1 MPKNFNNFNSGNYS
15 TADAEAENQRLQ
27 EKYQQELERLQQ
39 EREDIRRYNE
49 YQDNVA
55 ESNLN
60 NRGYG
65 KYAKL
70 AEQINKLKAE
80 LSNTKNQDEY
90 NKLVETING
99 RERFLA
105 KAMHSEFSEKGLAK
119 EAFDVMASSTL
130 DTNDHTIYLGWKPNV
145 RGKIIEYDGS
155 SNFIDAFQNEVDNA
169 EIKQESEQAPQ
180 EAEQVKEEAEVTTEP
195 ELEKEVA
202 TEEANGD
209 LLPMVIENQNN
220 LPAKIE
226 TKEVLKQNESLWR
239 KIGKKAGRLWE
250 KHKKTIA
257 KAGMIIGAAAAM
269 VVGTDKMANNH
280 SHAEADG
287 EPRQETVTKAESSH
301 GFTEV
306 EKRIDT
312 KHNGKYDKENDDF
325 YKFDQKESRGSVGT
339 DLTELKGQAYIDR
352 FMAEDNVAGTMQV
365 LEMNPDMAQKVF
377 GMSAEEATDR
387 IEKGDQG
394 LFNKLQD
401 FKKNLWGK
409 AQVSEQKNIDKSF
422 NSIYRVQEEDGSW
435 SFRKSLNLNIGGTYR
450 TINYDMVINGEHL
463 VGNFDMRDQCSQ
475 YMVEDGDMILRVVT
489 PHQYDTY
496 VTPTPPSENPNGK
509 PTPPSENPNGKPT
522 PPSENPNGKPTPPSG
537 NPNGK
542 PTPPPEKPKTEYH
555 KDWTLDKNQYD
566 NIDQMGKGKLTENTT
581 EEEKKNNVDPTI
593 KPGEASSEVKA
604 EGIDKSIDVS
614 DLEKQPQEDAGEV
627 TEAGKAQEAEN
638 QANAETEKKVTAEYE
653 ASSQNQNVNIGGGKS
668 ISIDEI
674 RRAQQEANNQSN
686 STTLSDGTII
696 DFPQSK

>member
-80 LSNTKNQDEY
+80 LPNTKNQDEY

-105 KAMHSEFSEKGLAK
+105 KAMHSEFNEKGIAK

-130 DTNDHTIYLGWKPNV
+130 DTNDHTLQFRIGETTEYKTT
-145 RGKIIEYDGS
+145 EYDGS

-169 EIKQESEQAPQ
+169 KIKQ
-180 EAEQVKEEAEVTTEP
+180 EAEQVKEEVEVTTGPEP
-195 ELEKEVA
+195 EKEVA

-220 LPAKIE
+220 LPVKIE
-226 TKEVLKQNESLWR
+226 AKEVLKQNESFWR
-239 KIGKKAGRLWE
+239 KVGKKAGRLWE

-377 GMSAEEATDR
+377 GMSAEEATDH

-496 VTPTPPSENPNGK
+496 VTPTPPSE
-509 PTPPSENPNGKPT
+509 TPKENPK
-522 PPSENPNGKPTPPSG
+522 ENPKETPKE
-537 NPNGK
+537 NPK
-542 PTPPPEKPKTEYH
+542 ETPKTEYH

-566 NIDQMGKGKLTENTT
+566 NIDQMGKGELTKNTT

-593 KPGEASSEVKA
+593 KSGEASSEVKA
-604 EGIDKSIDVS
+604 EGNDKSIDVS
-614 DLEKQPQEDAGEV
+614 NLEKQPQEDAGEV
-627 TEAGKAQEAEN
+627 TEAGKAQEAKN
-638 QANAETEKKVTAEYE
+638 QANAEAEKKVTAEYE
-653 ASSQNQNVNIGGGKS
+653 ASSQDQNVNIGGGKS

>member
-27 EKYQQELERLQQ
+27 EKYQRELERLQQ

-105 KAMHSEFSEKGLAK
+105 KAMHSEFNEKGLAK

-130 DTNDHTIYLGWKPNV
+130 DTNDHTFHFR
-145 RGKIIEYDGS
+145 RGETTKYDGS
-155 SNFIDAFQNEVDNA
+155 SNFIDAFQSEVDNV

-180 EAEQVKEEAEVTTEP
+180 EAEQIKEEVEVTTEP
-195 ELEKEVA
+195 EPEKEVA
-202 TEEANGD
+202 TEEAKGD

-220 LPAKIE
+220 LPVKIE

-257 KAGMIIGAAAAM
+257 KAGMFIGVAAAM

-280 SHAEADG
+280 NHAEADS
-287 EPRQETVTKAESSH
+287 EPRQETIAKTESNH

-496 VTPTPPSENPNGK
+496 VTPTPPSE
-509 PTPPSENPNGKPT
+509 TPKENPNQT
-522 PPSENPNGKPTPPSG
+522 PKENPKENPKETPKE
-537 NPNGK
+537 NPK
-542 PTPPPEKPKTEYH
+542 ETPKTEYH

-566 NIDQMGKGKLTENTT
+566 NIDQMGKGELTKNTT

-593 KPGEASSEVKA
+593 KSGETSSEVKA
-604 EGIDKSIDVS
+604 EGNDKSIDVS
-614 DLEKQPQEDAGEV
+614 DLEKQQQEDAGEV
-627 TEAGKAQEAEN
+627 TEAGKMQEAKN

-653 ASSQNQNVNIGGGKS
+653 ASSQDQNANIGGGKS
-668 ISIDEI
+668 FSIDEI

>member
-27 EKYQQELERLQQ
+27 EKYQRELERLQQ

-80 LSNTKNQDEY
+80 LPNTKNQDEY

-105 KAMHSEFSEKGLAK
+105 KAMHSEFNEKGLAK

-130 DTNDHTIYLGWKPNV
+130 DTNDHTFHFR
-145 RGKIIEYDGS
+145 RGETTKYDGS
-155 SNFIDAFQNEVDNA
+155 NNFIDAFQNEVDNA

-180 EAEQVKEEAEVTTEP
+180 EAEQVKEEVEATTEP
-195 ELEKEVA
+195 EPEKEVA
-202 TEEANGD
+202 TEETKGD

-226 TKEVLKQNESLWR
+226 TKEVLKQNESFWR
-239 KIGKKAGRLWE
+239 KVGKKAGRLWE

-280 SHAEADG
+280 SHAEADS
-287 EPRQETVTKAESSH
+287 EPRQETITKAESNH

-394 LFNKLQD
+394 LFDKLQD

-496 VTPTPPSENPNGK
+496 VTPTPPSE
-509 PTPPSENPNGKPT
+509 TPKENPNQT
-522 PPSENPNGKPTPPSG
+522 PKENPKENPKETPKE
-537 NPNGK
+537 NPK
-542 PTPPPEKPKTEYH
+542 ETPKTEYH

-566 NIDQMGKGKLTENTT
+566 NIDQMGKGELTKNTT

-593 KPGEASSEVKA
+593 KSGEASSEVKA

-614 DLEKQPQEDAGEV
+614 DLEKQPQEDDGEV
-627 TEAGKAQEAEN
+627 TEAGKTQEAKN
-638 QANAETEKKVTAEYE
+638 QANAETEKKVAAEYE
-653 ASSQNQNVNIGGGKS
+653 ASSQDQNVNIGGGKS

-674 RRAQQEANNQSN
+674 RRAQQEVNNQSN
-686 STTLSDGTII
+686 STTLSDGTIV

>member
-27 EKYQQELERLQQ
+27 EKYQRELERLQQ

-80 LSNTKNQDEY
+80 LPNTKNQDEY

-105 KAMHSEFSEKGLAK
+105 KAMHSEFNEKGIAK

-130 DTNDHTIYLGWKPNV
+130 DTNDHTLQFRIGETTEYKTT
-145 RGKIIEYDGS
+145 EYDSS

-169 EIKQESEQAPQ
+169 KIKQEAEQAPQ
-180 EAEQVKEEAEVTTEP
+180 EAEQVKEEVEVTTEP
-195 ELEKEVA
+195 EPEKEVA

-220 LPAKIE
+220 LPVKVE

-239 KIGKKAGRLWE
+239 KIGKKVGRLWE

-287 EPRQETVTKAESSH
+287 EPRQETTTKTESNH

-496 VTPTPPSENPNGK
+496 VTPTPPSE
-509 PTPPSENPNGKPT
+509 TPKENPNQT
-522 PPSENPNGKPTPPSG
+522 PKENPKE
-537 NPNGK
+537 NPK
-542 PTPPPEKPKTEYH
+542 VEYH

-566 NIDQMGKGKLTENTT
+566 NIDQMGKGELTKNTT

-627 TEAGKAQEAEN
+627 TEAGKTQEAKN
-638 QANAETEKKVTAEYE
+638 QANAETEKKVAAEYE
-653 ASSQNQNVNIGGGKS
+653 ASSQDQNVNIGGGKS

>member
-99 RERFLA
+99 RERFLV
-105 KAMHSEFSEKGLAK
+105 KAMHSEFNEKGLAK

-130 DTNDHTIYLGWKPNV
+130 DTNDHTFHFR
-145 RGKIIEYDGS
+145 RGETTKYDGS
-155 SNFIDAFQNEVDNA
+155 SNFIDAFQSEVDNV
-169 EIKQESEQAPQ
+169 EIKQESEQASQ
-180 EAEQVKEEAEVTTEP
+180 EAEQVKEEVEVTTEP
-195 ELEKEVA
+195 EPEKEVA
-202 TEEANGD
+202 TEEAKGD

-220 LPAKIE
+220 LPVKIE
-226 TKEVLKQNESLWR
+226 TKEVLTQNESLWR
-239 KIGKKAGRLWE
+239 KIGKKAGRLLE

-257 KAGMIIGAAAAM
+257 KVGMFIGVAAAM
-269 VVGTDKMANNH
+269 AVGTDKMANNH
-280 SHAEADG
+280 NHAEADS
-287 EPRQETVTKAESSH
+287 EPRQETITKTESNH

-387 IEKGDQG
+387 IEKGDQE

-409 AQVSEQKNIDKSF
+409 AQVSEQKNIDKSL

-496 VTPTPPSENPNGK
+496 VTPTPPSE
-509 PTPPSENPNGKPT
+509 TPKENPKD
-522 PPSENPNGKPTPPSG
+522 NPKET
-537 NPNGK
+537 
-542 PTPPPEKPKTEYH
+542 PKTEYH

-566 NIDQMGKGKLTENTT
+566 NIDQMGKGELTGNTT
-581 EEEKKNNVDPTI
+581 EEEMRNNVDPTI
-593 KPGEASSEVKA
+593 KSGEASSEVKA
-604 EGIDKSIDVS
+604 EGNDKSIDVS

-627 TEAGKAQEAEN
+627 TEAGKTQEAKN
-638 QANAETEKKVTAEYE
+638 QANAETEKKVAAEYE
-653 ASSQNQNVNIGGGKS
+653 ASSQDQNVNIGGGKS

-686 STTLSDGTII
+686 STTLSDGTIV

>member
-27 EKYQQELERLQQ
+27 EKYQRELERLQQ

-105 KAMHSEFSEKGLAK
+105 KAMHSEFNEKGLAK

-130 DTNDHTIYLGWKPNV
+130 DTNDHTLQFRIGETTEYKTT
-145 RGKIIEYDGS
+145 EYDGS

-169 EIKQESEQAPQ
+169 KIKQ
-180 EAEQVKEEAEVTTEP
+180 EAEQVKEEVEVTTGPEP
-195 ELEKEVA
+195 EKEVA

-220 LPAKIE
+220 LPVKIE
-226 TKEVLKQNESLWR
+226 AKEVLKQNESFWR
-239 KIGKKAGRLWE
+239 KVGKKAGRLWE

-280 SHAEADG
+280 NHAEADS
-287 EPRQETVTKAESSH
+287 EPRQETIAKTESNH

-496 VTPTPPSENPNGK
+496 VTPTPPSE
-509 PTPPSENPNGKPT
+509 TPKENPK
-522 PPSENPNGKPTPPSG
+522 ENPKETPKE
-537 NPNGK
+537 NPK
-542 PTPPPEKPKTEYH
+542 ETPKENPKETPKENPKENPKETPKENPKETPKTEYH

-566 NIDQMGKGKLTENTT
+566 NIDQMGKGELTKNTT

-593 KPGEASSEVKA
+593 KSGEASSEVKA
-604 EGIDKSIDVS
+604 EGNDKSIDVS
-614 DLEKQPQEDAGEV
+614 NLEKQPQEDAGEV
-627 TEAGKAQEAEN
+627 TEAGKAQEAKN
-638 QANAETEKKVTAEYE
+638 QANAEAEKKVTAEYE
-653 ASSQNQNVNIGGGKS
+653 ASSQDQNVNIGGGKS

-674 RRAQQEANNQSN
+674 RRAQQEANSQSN

>member
-1 MPKNFNNFNSGNYS
+1 MPKNFNNYNSGNYS

-27 EKYQQELERLQQ
+27 EKYQRELERLQQ
-39 EREDIRRYNE
+39 EQEDIRRYNE

-80 LSNTKNQDEY
+80 LPNTKNQDEY

-105 KAMHSEFSEKGLAK
+105 KAMHSEFNEKGLAK

-130 DTNDHTIYLGWKPNV
+130 DTNDHTLNFRIGETDEYKTT
-145 RGKIIEYDGS
+145 EYDGL
-155 SNFIDAFQNEVDNA
+155 SNFIDAFQNEIDNA
-169 EIKQESEQAPQ
+169 EIKQESEQVSQ
-180 EAEQVKEEAEVTTEP
+180 EAEQVKEEAKVTTEP
-195 ELEKEVA
+195 EPEKEVA
-202 TEEANGD
+202 IEEAEGD

-220 LPAKIE
+220 LPVKIE

-257 KAGMIIGAAAAM
+257 KAGMFIGVAAAM

-280 SHAEADG
+280 NHAEADS
-287 EPRQETVTKAESSH
+287 EPRQETIAKTESNH

-496 VTPTPPSENPNGK
+496 VTPTLPSE
-509 PTPPSENPNGKPT
+509 TPKENPK
-522 PPSENPNGKPTPPSG
+522 ENPKETPKE
-537 NPNGK
+537 NPK
-542 PTPPPEKPKTEYH
+542 ETPKENPKETPKTEYH

-566 NIDQMGKGKLTENTT
+566 NIDQMGKGELTKNTT

-593 KPGEASSEVKA
+593 KSGEASSEVKA
-604 EGIDKSIDVS
+604 EGNDKSIDVS
-614 DLEKQPQEDAGEV
+614 NLEKQPQEDTGEV

-638 QANAETEKKVTAEYE
+638 QANAEAEKKVTAEYE

-668 ISIDEI
+668 FSIDEI

>member
-105 KAMHSEFSEKGLAK
+105 KAMHSEFNEKGLAK

-130 DTNDHTIYLGWKPNV
+130 DTNDHTFHFR
-145 RGKIIEYDGS
+145 RGETTKYDGS
-155 SNFIDAFQNEVDNA
+155 SNFIDAFQSEVDNV

-180 EAEQVKEEAEVTTEP
+180 EAEQVKEEVEVTTEP
-195 ELEKEVA
+195 EPEKEVA
-202 TEEANGD
+202 TEEAKGY

-220 LPAKIE
+220 LPVKIE

-257 KAGMIIGAAAAM
+257 KVGMFIGVAAAM

-280 SHAEADG
+280 NHAEADS
-287 EPRQETVTKAESSH
+287 EPRQETIAKTESNH

-496 VTPTPPSENPNGK
+496 VTPTPPSE
-509 PTPPSENPNGKPT
+509 TPKENPKEIPK
-522 PPSENPNGKPTPPSG
+522 ENPKENPKETPKE
-537 NPNGK
+537 NPK
-542 PTPPPEKPKTEYH
+542 ETPKTEYH

-566 NIDQMGKGKLTENTT
+566 NIDQMGKGELTKNTT

-593 KPGEASSEVKA
+593 KSGEASSEVKA
-604 EGIDKSIDVS
+604 EGNDKSIDVS
-614 DLEKQPQEDAGEV
+614 NLEKQPQEDAGEV
-627 TEAGKAQEAEN
+627 TEAGKVQEAKN
-638 QANAETEKKVTAEYE
+638 QANAEAEKKVTAEYE
-653 ASSQNQNVNIGGGKS
+653 ASSQDQNVNIGGGKS

>member
-27 EKYQQELERLQQ
+27 EKYQRELERLQQ

-70 AEQINKLKAE
+70 AKQINKLKAE

-105 KAMHSEFSEKGLAK
+105 KAMHSEFNEKGLAK

-130 DTNDHTIYLGWKPNV
+130 DTNDHTFHFR
-145 RGKIIEYDGS
+145 RGETTKYDGS
-155 SNFIDAFQNEVDNA
+155 SNFIDAFQSEVDNV

-180 EAEQVKEEAEVTTEP
+180 EAEQVKEEVEATTEP
-195 ELEKEVA
+195 EPEKEVA
-202 TEEANGD
+202 TEETKGD

-226 TKEVLKQNESLWR
+226 TKEVLKQNESFWR
-239 KIGKKAGRLWE
+239 KVGKKAGRLWE

-257 KAGMIIGAAAAM
+257 KAGMFIGVAAAM

-287 EPRQETVTKAESSH
+287 EPRQETITKAESNH

-394 LFNKLQD
+394 LFDKLQD

-496 VTPTPPSENPNGK
+496 VTPTPPSE
-509 PTPPSENPNGKPT
+509 TPKENPNQT
-522 PPSENPNGKPTPPSG
+522 PKENPKENPKETPKE
-537 NPNGK
+537 NPK
-542 PTPPPEKPKTEYH
+542 ETPKTEYH
-555 KDWTLDKNQYD
+555 KDWTLDKNQYE
-566 NIDQMGKGKLTENTT
+566 NIDQMGKGELTKNTT

-593 KPGEASSEVKA
+593 KSGEASSEVKA
-604 EGIDKSIDVS
+604 EGNDKSIDVS

-627 TEAGKAQEAEN
+627 TEAGKTQEAKN

-653 ASSQNQNVNIGGGKS
+653 TSSQDQNVNIGGGKS

-686 STTLSDGTII
+686 STTLSDGTIV

>member
-15 TADAEAENQRLQ
+15 TADAETENQRLQ
-27 EKYQQELERLQQ
+27 EKYQRELERLQQ

-80 LSNTKNQDEY
+80 LPNTKNQDEY

-105 KAMHSEFSEKGLAK
+105 KAMHSEFNEKGLAK

-130 DTNDHTIYLGWKPNV
+130 DTNDHTFHFR
-145 RGKIIEYDGS
+145 RGETTKYDGS
-155 SNFIDAFQNEVDNA
+155 NNFIDAFQNEVDNA

-180 EAEQVKEEAEVTTEP
+180 EAEQVKEEVEATTEP
-195 ELEKEVA
+195 EPEKEVA
-202 TEEANGD
+202 TEETKGD

-226 TKEVLKQNESLWR
+226 TKEVLKQNESFWR
-239 KIGKKAGRLWE
+239 KVGKKAGRLWE

-287 EPRQETVTKAESSH
+287 EPRQETITKAESNH

-394 LFNKLQD
+394 LFDKLQD

-496 VTPTPPSENPNGK
+496 VTPTPPSE
-509 PTPPSENPNGKPT
+509 TPKENPNQT
-522 PPSENPNGKPTPPSG
+522 PKENPKENPKETPKE
-537 NPNGK
+537 NPK
-542 PTPPPEKPKTEYH
+542 ETPKENPKENPKETPKENPKETPKTEYH

-566 NIDQMGKGKLTENTT
+566 NIDQMGKGELTKNTT

-593 KPGEASSEVKA
+593 KSGEASSEVKA
-604 EGIDKSIDVS
+604 EGIDKPIDVS
-614 DLEKQPQEDAGEV
+614 DLEKQPQEDDGEV
-627 TEAGKAQEAEN
+627 TEAGKTQEAKN
-638 QANAETEKKVTAEYE
+638 QANAETEKKVAAEYE
-653 ASSQNQNVNIGGGKS
+653 ASSQDQNVNIGGGKS

-674 RRAQQEANNQSN
+674 RRAQQEVNNQSN
-686 STTLSDGTII
+686 STTLSDGTIV

>member
-27 EKYQQELERLQQ
+27 EKYQRELERLQQ

-80 LSNTKNQDEY
+80 LPNTKNQDEY
-90 NKLVETING
+90 NKLVETINV

-105 KAMHSEFSEKGLAK
+105 KAMHSEFNEKGIAK

-130 DTNDHTIYLGWKPNV
+130 DTNDHTLQFRIGETTEYKTT
-145 RGKIIEYDGS
+145 EYDGS
-155 SNFIDAFQNEVDNA
+155 SNFIDVFQNEVDNA
-169 EIKQESEQAPQ
+169 KIKQ
-180 EAEQVKEEAEVTTEP
+180 EAEQVKEEVEVTTGPEP
-195 ELEKEVA
+195 EKEVA

-220 LPAKIE
+220 LPVKIE
-226 TKEVLKQNESLWR
+226 AKEVLKQNESFWR
-239 KIGKKAGRLWE
+239 KVGKKAGRLWE

-280 SHAEADG
+280 SHAEVDG

-496 VTPTPPSENPNGK
+496 VTPTPPSE
-509 PTPPSENPNGKPT
+509 TPKENPNQT
-522 PPSENPNGKPTPPSG
+522 PKENPKENPKETPKE
-537 NPNGK
+537 NPK
-542 PTPPPEKPKTEYH
+542 ETPKTEYH
-555 KDWTLDKNQYD
+555 KDWTLDKNQYE
-566 NIDQMGKGKLTENTT
+566 NIDQMGKGELTKNTT

-593 KPGEASSEVKA
+593 KSGEASSEVKA
-604 EGIDKSIDVS
+604 EGNDKSIDVS

-627 TEAGKAQEAEN
+627 TEAGKTQEAKN
-638 QANAETEKKVTAEYE
+638 QANAETKKKVTAEYE
-653 ASSQNQNVNIGGGKS
+653 TSSQDQNVNIGGGKS

-686 STTLSDGTII
+686 STTLSDGTIV

>member
-27 EKYQQELERLQQ
+27 EKYQRELERLQQ

-80 LSNTKNQDEY
+80 LPNTKNQDEY

-105 KAMHSEFSEKGLAK
+105 KAMHSEFNEKGLAK

-130 DTNDHTIYLGWKPNV
+130 DTNDHTFHFR
-145 RGKIIEYDGS
+145 RGETTKYDGS
-155 SNFIDAFQNEVDNA
+155 SNFIDAFQSEVDNV

-180 EAEQVKEEAEVTTEP
+180 EAEQVKEEVEATTEP
-195 ELEKEVA
+195 EPEKEVA
-202 TEEANGD
+202 TEETKGD

-220 LPAKIE
+220 LPVKIE

-257 KAGMIIGAAAAM
+257 KAGMFIGVAAAM

-280 SHAEADG
+280 NHAEADS
-287 EPRQETVTKAESSH
+287 EPRQETIAKTESNH

-394 LFNKLQD
+394 LFDKLQD

-496 VTPTPPSENPNGK
+496 VTPTPPSE
-509 PTPPSENPNGKPT
+509 TPKENPNQT
-522 PPSENPNGKPTPPSG
+522 PKENPKENPKETPKE
-537 NPNGK
+537 NPK
-542 PTPPPEKPKTEYH
+542 ETPKTEYH

-566 NIDQMGKGKLTENTT
+566 NIDQMGKGELTKNTT

-593 KPGEASSEVKA
+593 KSGEASSEVKA
-604 EGIDKSIDVS
+604 EGIDKPIDVS

-627 TEAGKAQEAEN
+627 TEAGKTQEAKN
-638 QANAETEKKVTAEYE
+638 QANAETEKKVAAEYE
-653 ASSQNQNVNIGGGKS
+653 ASSQDQNVNIGGGKS

-674 RRAQQEANNQSN
+674 RRAQQEVNNQSN

>member
-27 EKYQQELERLQQ
+27 EKYQRELERLQQ

-105 KAMHSEFSEKGLAK
+105 KAMHSEFNEKGLAK

-130 DTNDHTIYLGWKPNV
+130 DTNDHTFHFR
-145 RGKIIEYDGS
+145 RGETTKYDGS
-155 SNFIDAFQNEVDNA
+155 SNFIDAFQSEVDNV

-180 EAEQVKEEAEVTTEP
+180 EAEQVKEEVEATTEP
-195 ELEKEVA
+195 EPEKEVA
-202 TEEANGD
+202 TEETKGD

-226 TKEVLKQNESLWR
+226 TKEVLKQNESFWR
-239 KIGKKAGRLWE
+239 KVGKKAGRLWE

-280 SHAEADG
+280 SHTEADG

-496 VTPTPPSENPNGK
+496 VTPTPPSE
-509 PTPPSENPNGKPT
+509 TPKENPK
-522 PPSENPNGKPTPPSG
+522 ENPKETPKE
-537 NPNGK
+537 NPK
-542 PTPPPEKPKTEYH
+542 ETPKTEYH

-566 NIDQMGKGKLTENTT
+566 NIDQMGKGELTKNTT

-593 KPGEASSEVKA
+593 KSGEASSEVKA

-627 TEAGKAQEAEN
+627 TEAGKTQEAKN

-653 ASSQNQNVNIGGGKS
+653 ASSQDQNVNIGGGKS

-686 STTLSDGTII
+686 STTLSDGTIV

>member
-27 EKYQQELERLQQ
+27 EKYQRELERLQQ

-105 KAMHSEFSEKGLAK
+105 KAMHSEFNEKGLAK

-130 DTNDHTIYLGWKPNV
+130 DTNDHTFHFR
-145 RGKIIEYDGS
+145 RGETTKYDGS
-155 SNFIDAFQNEVDNA
+155 SNFIDAFQSEVDNV

-180 EAEQVKEEAEVTTEP
+180 EAEQVKEEVEATTEP
-195 ELEKEVA
+195 EPEKEVA
-202 TEEANGD
+202 TEETKGD

-226 TKEVLKQNESLWR
+226 TKEVLKQNESFWR
-239 KIGKKAGRLWE
+239 KVGKKAGRLWE

-496 VTPTPPSENPNGK
+496 VTPTPPSE
-509 PTPPSENPNGKPT
+509 TPKENPK
-522 PPSENPNGKPTPPSG
+522 ENPKETPKE
-537 NPNGK
+537 NPK
-542 PTPPPEKPKTEYH
+542 ETPKTEYH

-566 NIDQMGKGKLTENTT
+566 NIDQMGKGELTKNTT

-593 KPGEASSEVKA
+593 KSGEASSEVKA

-627 TEAGKAQEAEN
+627 TEAGK
-638 QANAETEKKVTAEYE
+638 T
-653 ASSQNQNVNIGGGKS
+653 
-668 ISIDEI
+668 
-674 RRAQQEANNQSN
+674 QEANNQSN
-686 STTLSDGTII
+686 STTLSDGTIV

>member
-27 EKYQQELERLQQ
+27 EKYQRELERLQQ

-70 AEQINKLKAE
+70 AEQINKLKAD

-105 KAMHSEFSEKGLAK
+105 KAMHSEFNEKGLAK

-130 DTNDHTIYLGWKPNV
+130 DTNDHTLQFRIGETTEYKTT
-145 RGKIIEYDGS
+145 EYDGS

-169 EIKQESEQAPQ
+169 KIKQ
-180 EAEQVKEEAEVTTEP
+180 EAEQVKEEVEVTTGPEP
-195 ELEKEVA
+195 EKEVA

-220 LPAKIE
+220 LPVKIE
-226 TKEVLKQNESLWR
+226 AKEVLKQNESFWR
-239 KIGKKAGRLWE
+239 KVGKKAGRLWE

-280 SHAEADG
+280 NHAEADS
-287 EPRQETVTKAESSH
+287 EPRQETIAKTESNH

-496 VTPTPPSENPNGK
+496 VTPTPPSE
-509 PTPPSENPNGKPT
+509 TPKENPK
-522 PPSENPNGKPTPPSG
+522 ENPKETPKE
-537 NPNGK
+537 NPK
-542 PTPPPEKPKTEYH
+542 ETPKENPKETPKENPKENPKETPKENPKETPKTEYH

-566 NIDQMGKGKLTENTT
+566 NIDQMGKGELTKNTT

-593 KPGEASSEVKA
+593 KSGEASSEVKA
-604 EGIDKSIDVS
+604 EGNDKSIDVS
-614 DLEKQPQEDAGEV
+614 NLEKQPQEDAGEV
-627 TEAGKAQEAEN
+627 TEAGKAQEAKN
-638 QANAETEKKVTAEYE
+638 QANAEAEKKVTAEYE
-653 ASSQNQNVNIGGGKS
+653 ASSQDQNVNIGGGKS

-674 RRAQQEANNQSN
+674 RRAQQEANSQSN

>member
-27 EKYQQELERLQQ
+27 EKYQRELERLQQ

-105 KAMHSEFSEKGLAK
+105 KAMHSEFNEKGLAK

-130 DTNDHTIYLGWKPNV
+130 DTNDHTFHFR
-145 RGKIIEYDGS
+145 RGETTKYDGS
-155 SNFIDAFQNEVDNA
+155 SNFIDAFQSEVDNV

-180 EAEQVKEEAEVTTEP
+180 EAEQVKEEVEATTEP
-195 ELEKEVA
+195 EPEKEVA
-202 TEEANGD
+202 TEETKGD

-226 TKEVLKQNESLWR
+226 TKEVLKQNESFWR
-239 KIGKKAGRLWE
+239 KVGKKAGRLWE

-257 KAGMIIGAAAAM
+257 KAGMFIGVAAAM

-287 EPRQETVTKAESSH
+287 ELRQETITKAESNH

-394 LFNKLQD
+394 LFDKLQD

-496 VTPTPPSENPNGK
+496 VTPTPPSE
-509 PTPPSENPNGKPT
+509 TPKENPNQT
-522 PPSENPNGKPTPPSG
+522 PKENPKENPKETPKE
-537 NPNGK
+537 NPK
-542 PTPPPEKPKTEYH
+542 ETPKTEYH
-555 KDWTLDKNQYD
+555 KDWTLDKNQYE
-566 NIDQMGKGKLTENTT
+566 NIDQMGKGELTKNTT

-593 KPGEASSEVKA
+593 KSGEASSEVKA
-604 EGIDKSIDVS
+604 EGNDKSIDVS

-627 TEAGKAQEAEN
+627 TEAGKTQEAKN

-653 ASSQNQNVNIGGGKS
+653 TSSQDQNVNIGGGKS

-686 STTLSDGTII
+686 STTLSDGTIV

>member
-105 KAMHSEFSEKGLAK
+105 KAMHSEFNEKGLAK

-130 DTNDHTIYLGWKPNV
+130 DTNDHTFHFR
-145 RGKIIEYDGS
+145 RGETTKYDGS
-155 SNFIDAFQNEVDNA
+155 SNFIDAFQSEVDNV

-180 EAEQVKEEAEVTTEP
+180 EAEQVKEEVEVTTEP
-195 ELEKEVA
+195 EPEKEVA
-202 TEEANGD
+202 TEEAKGD
-209 LLPMVIENQNN
+209 LLPIVIENQNN
-220 LPAKIE
+220 LPVKIE

-257 KAGMIIGAAAAM
+257 KAGMFIGVAAAM

-280 SHAEADG
+280 NHAEADS
-287 EPRQETVTKAESSH
+287 EPRQETIAKTESNH

-496 VTPTPPSENPNGK
+496 VTPTPPSE
-509 PTPPSENPNGKPT
+509 TPKENPK
-522 PPSENPNGKPTPPSG
+522 ENPKETPKE
-537 NPNGK
+537 NPK
-542 PTPPPEKPKTEYH
+542 ETPKTEYH

-566 NIDQMGKGKLTENTT
+566 NIDQMGKGELTKNTT

-593 KPGEASSEVKA
+593 KSGEASSEVKA
-604 EGIDKSIDVS
+604 EGNDKSIDVS
-614 DLEKQPQEDAGEV
+614 NLEKQPQEDAGEV
-627 TEAGKAQEAEN
+627 TEAGKAQEAKN
-638 QANAETEKKVTAEYE
+638 QANAEAEKKVTAEYE
-653 ASSQNQNVNIGGGKS
+653 ASSQDQNVNIGGGKS

>member
-27 EKYQQELERLQQ
+27 EKYQRELERLQQ

-70 AEQINKLKAE
+70 AEQINNLKAE
-80 LSNTKNQDEY
+80 LSKTKNQDEY

-105 KAMHSEFSEKGLAK
+105 KAMHSEFNEKGLAK

-130 DTNDHTIYLGWKPNV
+130 DTNDHTFHFR
-145 RGKIIEYDGS
+145 RGETTKYDGS
-155 SNFIDAFQNEVDNA
+155 SNFIDAFQSEVDNV

-180 EAEQVKEEAEVTTEP
+180 EAEQVKEEVEATTEP
-195 ELEKEVA
+195 EPEKEVA
-202 TEEANGD
+202 TEETKGD

-226 TKEVLKQNESLWR
+226 TKEVLKQNESFWR
-239 KIGKKAGRLWE
+239 KVGKKAGRLWE

-496 VTPTPPSENPNGK
+496 VTPTPPSE
-509 PTPPSENPNGKPT
+509 TPKENPK
-522 PPSENPNGKPTPPSG
+522 ENPKETPKE
-537 NPNGK
+537 NPK
-542 PTPPPEKPKTEYH
+542 ETPKTEYH

-566 NIDQMGKGKLTENTT
+566 NIDQMGKGELTKNTT

-593 KPGEASSEVKA
+593 KSGEASSEVKA

-627 TEAGKAQEAEN
+627 TEAGKTQEAKN

-653 ASSQNQNVNIGGGKS
+653 ASSQDQNVNIGGGKS

-686 STTLSDGTII
+686 STTLSDGTIV

>member
-1 MPKNFNNFNSGNYS
+1 MPKNFNNYNSGNYS

-27 EKYQQELERLQQ
+27 EKYQRELERLQQ
-39 EREDIRRYNE
+39 EQEDIRRYNE

-80 LSNTKNQDEY
+80 LPNTKNQDEY

-105 KAMHSEFSEKGLAK
+105 KAMHSEFNEKGLAK

-130 DTNDHTIYLGWKPNV
+130 DTNDHTLNFRIGETDEYKTT
-145 RGKIIEYDGS
+145 EYDGL
-155 SNFIDAFQNEVDNA
+155 SNFIDAFQNEIDNA
-169 EIKQESEQAPQ
+169 EIKQESEQVSQ
-180 EAEQVKEEAEVTTEP
+180 EAEQVKEEAKVTTEP
-195 ELEKEVA
+195 EPEKEVA
-202 TEEANGD
+202 IEEAEGD

-220 LPAKIE
+220 LPVKIE

-257 KAGMIIGAAAAM
+257 KAGMFIGVAAAM

-280 SHAEADG
+280 NHAEADS
-287 EPRQETVTKAESSH
+287 EPRQETIAKTESNH

-496 VTPTPPSENPNGK
+496 VTPTPPSE
-509 PTPPSENPNGKPT
+509 TPKENPK
-522 PPSENPNGKPTPPSG
+522 ENPKETPKE
-537 NPNGK
+537 NPK
-542 PTPPPEKPKTEYH
+542 ETPKENPKETPKTEYH

-566 NIDQMGKGKLTENTT
+566 NIDQMGKGELTKNTT

-593 KPGEASSEVKA
+593 KSGEASSEVKA
-604 EGIDKSIDVS
+604 EGNDKSIDVS
-614 DLEKQPQEDAGEV
+614 NLEKQPQEDTGEV

-638 QANAETEKKVTAEYE
+638 QANAEAEKKVTAEYE

-668 ISIDEI
+668 FSIDEI

>member
-27 EKYQQELERLQQ
+27 EKYQRELERLQQ

-105 KAMHSEFSEKGLAK
+105 KAMHSEFNEKGLAK

-130 DTNDHTIYLGWKPNV
+130 DTNDHTFHFR
-145 RGKIIEYDGS
+145 RGETTKYDGS
-155 SNFIDAFQNEVDNA
+155 SNFIDAFQSEVDNV

-180 EAEQVKEEAEVTTEP
+180 EAEQVKEEVEATTEP
-195 ELEKEVA
+195 EPEKEVA
-202 TEEANGD
+202 TEETKGD

-226 TKEVLKQNESLWR
+226 TKEVLKQNESFWR
-239 KIGKKAGRLWE
+239 KVGKKAGRLWE

-496 VTPTPPSENPNGK
+496 VTPTPPSE
-509 PTPPSENPNGKPT
+509 TPKENPK
-522 PPSENPNGKPTPPSG
+522 ENPKETPKE
-537 NPNGK
+537 NPK
-542 PTPPPEKPKTEYH
+542 ETPKTEYH

-566 NIDQMGKGKLTENTT
+566 NIDQMGKGELTKNTT

-593 KPGEASSEVKA
+593 KSGEASSEVKA

-627 TEAGKAQEAEN
+627 TEAGKTQEAKN

-653 ASSQNQNVNIGGGKS
+653 ASSQDQNVNIGGGKS

-686 STTLSDGTII
+686 STTLSDGTIV

>member
-105 KAMHSEFSEKGLAK
+105 KAMHSEFNEKGLAK

-130 DTNDHTIYLGWKPNV
+130 DTNDHTFHFR
-145 RGKIIEYDGS
+145 RGETTKYDGS

-169 EIKQESEQAPQ
+169 EIKQESEQVSQ
-180 EAEQVKEEAEVTTEP
+180 EAEQVKEEVEVTTEP
-195 ELEKEVA
+195 EPEKEVT
-202 TEEANGD
+202 TEEAKGD

-239 KIGKKAGRLWE
+239 KIGKKAGRLLE

-257 KAGMIIGAAAAM
+257 KVGMFIGVAAAM
-269 VVGTDKMANNH
+269 AVGTDKMANNH
-280 SHAEADG
+280 NHAEADS
-287 EPRQETVTKAESSH
+287 EPRQETIAKTESNH

-387 IEKGDQG
+387 IEKGDQE

-496 VTPTPPSENPNGK
+496 VTPTPPSE
-509 PTPPSENPNGKPT
+509 TPKENPK
-522 PPSENPNGKPTPPSG
+522 ENPKETPKE
-537 NPNGK
+537 NPK
-542 PTPPPEKPKTEYH
+542 ETPKTEYH

-566 NIDQMGKGKLTENTT
+566 NIDQMGKGELTKNTT

-593 KPGEASSEVKA
+593 KSGKASSEVKA
-604 EGIDKSIDVS
+604 EGNDKSIDVS
-614 DLEKQPQEDAGEV
+614 DLEKQPQEDTGEV
-627 TEAGKAQEAEN
+627 TEAGKMQEAKN
-638 QANAETEKKVTAEYE
+638 QANAETEKKVAAEYE
-653 ASSQNQNVNIGGGKS
+653 ASSQDQNVNIGGGKS
-668 ISIDEI
+668 FSIDEI

-686 STTLSDGTII
+686 STTLSDGTIV

>member
-15 TADAEAENQRLQ
+15 TADAETENQRLQ
-27 EKYQQELERLQQ
+27 EKYQRELERLQQ

-80 LSNTKNQDEY
+80 LPNTKNQDEY

-105 KAMHSEFSEKGLAK
+105 KAMHSEFNEKGLAK

-130 DTNDHTIYLGWKPNV
+130 DTNDHTFHFR
-145 RGKIIEYDGS
+145 RGETTKYDGS
-155 SNFIDAFQNEVDNA
+155 NNFIDAFQNEVDNA

-180 EAEQVKEEAEVTTEP
+180 EAEQVKEEVEATTEP
-195 ELEKEVA
+195 EPEKEVA
-202 TEEANGD
+202 TEETKGD

-226 TKEVLKQNESLWR
+226 TKEVLKQNESFWR
-239 KIGKKAGRLWE
+239 KVGKKAGRLWE

-287 EPRQETVTKAESSH
+287 EPRQETITKAESNH

-394 LFNKLQD
+394 LFDKLQD

-496 VTPTPPSENPNGK
+496 VTPTPPSE
-509 PTPPSENPNGKPT
+509 TPKENPNQT
-522 PPSENPNGKPTPPSG
+522 PKENPKENPKETPKE
-537 NPNGK
+537 NPK
-542 PTPPPEKPKTEYH
+542 ETPKTEYH

-566 NIDQMGKGKLTENTT
+566 NIDQMGKGELTKNTT

-593 KPGEASSEVKA
+593 KSGEASSEVKA
-604 EGIDKSIDVS
+604 EGIDKPIDVS
-614 DLEKQPQEDAGEV
+614 DLEKQPQEDDGEV
-627 TEAGKAQEAEN
+627 TEAGKTQEAKN
-638 QANAETEKKVTAEYE
+638 QANAETEKKVAAEYE
-653 ASSQNQNVNIGGGKS
+653 ASSQDQNVNIGGGKS

-674 RRAQQEANNQSN
+674 RRAQQEVNNQSN
-686 STTLSDGTII
+686 STTLSDGTIV

>member
-27 EKYQQELERLQQ
+27 EKYQRELERLQQ

-80 LSNTKNQDEY
+80 LPNTKNQDEY

-105 KAMHSEFSEKGLAK
+105 KAMHSEFNEKGLAK

-130 DTNDHTIYLGWKPNV
+130 DTNDHTFHFR
-145 RGKIIEYDGS
+145 RGETTKYDGS
-155 SNFIDAFQNEVDNA
+155 NNFIDAFQNEVDNA

-180 EAEQVKEEAEVTTEP
+180 EAEQVKEEVEVTTEP

-202 TEEANGD
+202 TEEAEGD

-226 TKEVLKQNESLWR
+226 TKEVLKQNESFWR
-239 KIGKKAGRLWE
+239 KVGKKAGRLWE

-287 EPRQETVTKAESSH
+287 EPRQETITKAESNH

-394 LFNKLQD
+394 LFDKLQD

-450 TINYDMVINGEHL
+450 TINYDMVIDGEHL

-496 VTPTPPSENPNGK
+496 VTPTPPSE
-509 PTPPSENPNGKPT
+509 TPKENPK
-522 PPSENPNGKPTPPSG
+522 ENPKETPKE
-537 NPNGK
+537 NPK
-542 PTPPPEKPKTEYH
+542 ETPKTEYH
-555 KDWTLDKNQYD
+555 KDWTLDKNQYE
-566 NIDQMGKGKLTENTT
+566 NIDQMGKGELTKNTT

-593 KPGEASSEVKA
+593 KSGEASSEVKA
-604 EGIDKSIDVS
+604 EGNDKSIDVS

-627 TEAGKAQEAEN
+627 TEAGKTQEAKN

-653 ASSQNQNVNIGGGKS
+653 TSSQDQNVNIGGGKS

-686 STTLSDGTII
+686 STTLSDGTIV

>member
-27 EKYQQELERLQQ
+27 EKYQRELERLQQ

-80 LSNTKNQDEY
+80 LPNTKNQDEY

-105 KAMHSEFSEKGLAK
+105 KAMHSEFNEKGLAK

-130 DTNDHTIYLGWKPNV
+130 DTNDHTFHFR
-145 RGKIIEYDGS
+145 RGETTKYDGS
-155 SNFIDAFQNEVDNA
+155 NNFIDAFQNEVDNA

-180 EAEQVKEEAEVTTEP
+180 EAEQVKEEVEVTTEP

-202 TEEANGD
+202 TEEAEGD

-226 TKEVLKQNESLWR
+226 TKEVLKQNESFWR
-239 KIGKKAGRLWE
+239 KVGKKAGRLWE

-287 EPRQETVTKAESSH
+287 EPRQETITKAESNH

-496 VTPTPPSENPNGK
+496 VTPTPPSE
-509 PTPPSENPNGKPT
+509 TPKENPK
-522 PPSENPNGKPTPPSG
+522 ENPKETPKE
-537 NPNGK
+537 NPK
-542 PTPPPEKPKTEYH
+542 ETPKTEYH

-566 NIDQMGKGKLTENTT
+566 NIDQMGKGELTKNTT

-593 KPGEASSEVKA
+593 KSGEASSEVKA
-604 EGIDKSIDVS
+604 EGNDKSIDVS
-614 DLEKQPQEDAGEV
+614 NLEKQPQEDAGEV
-627 TEAGKAQEAEN
+627 TEAGKAQEAKN
-638 QANAETEKKVTAEYE
+638 QANAEAEKKVTAEYE
-653 ASSQNQNVNIGGGKS
+653 ASSQDQNVNIGGGKS

>member
-15 TADAEAENQRLQ
+15 TADAETENQRLQ
-27 EKYQQELERLQQ
+27 EKYQRELERLQQ

-80 LSNTKNQDEY
+80 LPNTKNQDEY

-105 KAMHSEFSEKGLAK
+105 KAMHSEFNEKGLAK

-130 DTNDHTIYLGWKPNV
+130 DTNDHTFHFR
-145 RGKIIEYDGS
+145 RGETTKYDGS
-155 SNFIDAFQNEVDNA
+155 NNFIDAFQNEVDNA

-180 EAEQVKEEAEVTTEP
+180 EAEQVKEEVEATTEP
-195 ELEKEVA
+195 EPEKEVA
-202 TEEANGD
+202 TEETKGD

-226 TKEVLKQNESLWR
+226 TKEVLKQNESFWR
-239 KIGKKAGRLWE
+239 KVGKKAGRLWE

-287 EPRQETVTKAESSH
+287 EPRQETITKAESNH

-394 LFNKLQD
+394 LFDKLQD

-496 VTPTPPSENPNGK
+496 VTPTPPSE
-509 PTPPSENPNGKPT
+509 TPKENPNQT
-522 PPSENPNGKPTPPSG
+522 PKENPKENPKETPKE
-537 NPNGK
+537 NPK
-542 PTPPPEKPKTEYH
+542 ETPKTEYH

-566 NIDQMGKGKLTENTT
+566 NIDQMGKGELTKNTT

-593 KPGEASSEVKA
+593 KSGEASSEVKA

-614 DLEKQPQEDAGEV
+614 DLEKQPQEDDGEV
-627 TEAGKAQEAEN
+627 TEAGKTQEAKN
-638 QANAETEKKVTAEYE
+638 QANAETEKKVAAEYE
-653 ASSQNQNVNIGGGKS
+653 ASSQDQNVNIGGGKS
-668 ISIDEI
+668 ISIDKI
-674 RRAQQEANNQSN
+674 RRAQQEVNNQSN
-686 STTLSDGTII
+686 STTLSDGTIV

>member
-1 MPKNFNNFNSGNYS
+1 MPKNFNSGDYS

-27 EKYQQELERLQQ
+27 EKYQRELERLQQ

-105 KAMHSEFSEKGLAK
+105 KAMHSEFNEKGLAK

-130 DTNDHTIYLGWKPNV
+130 DTNDHTFHFR
-145 RGKIIEYDGS
+145 RGETTKYDGS
-155 SNFIDAFQNEVDNA
+155 SNFIDAFQSEVDNV

-180 EAEQVKEEAEVTTEP
+180 EAEQVKEEVEATTEP
-195 ELEKEVA
+195 EPEKEVA
-202 TEEANGD
+202 TEETKGD

-226 TKEVLKQNESLWR
+226 TKEVLKQNESFWR
-239 KIGKKAGRLWE
+239 KVGKKAGRLWE

-496 VTPTPPSENPNGK
+496 VTPTPPSE
-509 PTPPSENPNGKPT
+509 TPKENPK
-522 PPSENPNGKPTPPSG
+522 ENPKETPKE
-537 NPNGK
+537 NPK
-542 PTPPPEKPKTEYH
+542 ETPKTEYH

-566 NIDQMGKGKLTENTT
+566 NIDQMGKGELTKNTT

-593 KPGEASSEVKA
+593 KSGEASSEVKA

-627 TEAGKAQEAEN
+627 TEAGKTQEAKN

-653 ASSQNQNVNIGGGKS
+653 ASSQDQNVNIGGGKS

-686 STTLSDGTII
+686 STTLSDGTIV

>member
-27 EKYQQELERLQQ
+27 EKYQRELERLQQ

-105 KAMHSEFSEKGLAK
+105 KAMHSEFNEKGLAK

-130 DTNDHTIYLGWKPNV
+130 DTNDHTFHFR
-145 RGKIIEYDGS
+145 RGETTKYDGS
-155 SNFIDAFQNEVDNA
+155 SNFIDAFQSEVDNV

-180 EAEQVKEEAEVTTEP
+180 EAEQVKEEVEATTEP
-195 ELEKEVA
+195 EPEKEVA
-202 TEEANGD
+202 TEETKGD

-226 TKEVLKQNESLWR
+226 TKEVLKQNESFWR
-239 KIGKKAGRLWE
+239 KVGKKAGRLWE

-257 KAGMIIGAAAAM
+257 KAGMFIGVAAAM

-287 EPRQETVTKAESSH
+287 EPRQETITKAESNH

-394 LFNKLQD
+394 LFDKLQD

-496 VTPTPPSENPNGK
+496 VTPTPPSE
-509 PTPPSENPNGKPT
+509 TPKENPNQT
-522 PPSENPNGKPTPPSG
+522 PKENPKENPKETPKE
-537 NPNGK
+537 NPK
-542 PTPPPEKPKTEYH
+542 ETPKTEYH
-555 KDWTLDKNQYD
+555 KDWTLDKNQYE
-566 NIDQMGKGKLTENTT
+566 NIDQMGKGELTKNTT

-593 KPGEASSEVKA
+593 KSGEASSEVKA
-604 EGIDKSIDVS
+604 EGNDKSIDVS

-627 TEAGKAQEAEN
+627 TEAGKTQEAKN

-653 ASSQNQNVNIGGGKS
+653 TSSQDQNVNIGGGKS

-686 STTLSDGTII
+686 STTLSDGTIV

>member
-105 KAMHSEFSEKGLAK
+105 KAMHSEFNEKGLAK

-130 DTNDHTIYLGWKPNV
+130 DTNDHTFHFR
-145 RGKIIEYDGS
+145 RGETTKYDGS

-169 EIKQESEQAPQ
+169 EIKQESEQVSQ
-180 EAEQVKEEAEVTTEP
+180 EAEQVKEEVEVTTEP
-195 ELEKEVA
+195 EPEKEVT
-202 TEEANGD
+202 TEEAKGD

-239 KIGKKAGRLWE
+239 KIGKKAGRLLE

-257 KAGMIIGAAAAM
+257 KVGMFIGVAAAM
-269 VVGTDKMANNH
+269 AVGTDKMANNH
-280 SHAEADG
+280 NHAEADS
-287 EPRQETVTKAESSH
+287 EPRQETIAKTESNH

-387 IEKGDQG
+387 IEKGDQE

-496 VTPTPPSENPNGK
+496 VTPTPPSE
-509 PTPPSENPNGKPT
+509 TPKENPK
-522 PPSENPNGKPTPPSG
+522 ENPKETPKE
-537 NPNGK
+537 NPKENPK
-542 PTPPPEKPKTEYH
+542 ETPKENPKETPKTEYH

-566 NIDQMGKGKLTENTT
+566 NIDQMGKGELTKNTT

-593 KPGEASSEVKA
+593 KSGKASSEVKA
-604 EGIDKSIDVS
+604 EGNDKSIDVS
-614 DLEKQPQEDAGEV
+614 DLEKQPQEDTGEV
-627 TEAGKAQEAEN
+627 TEAGKMQEAKN
-638 QANAETEKKVTAEYE
+638 QANAETEKKVAAEYE
-653 ASSQNQNVNIGGGKS
+653 ASSQDQNVNIGGGKS
-668 ISIDEI
+668 FSIDEI

-686 STTLSDGTII
+686 STTLSDGTIV

>member
-15 TADAEAENQRLQ
+15 TADAETENQRLQ
-27 EKYQQELERLQQ
+27 EKYQRELERLQQ

-80 LSNTKNQDEY
+80 LPNTKNQDEY

-105 KAMHSEFSEKGLAK
+105 KAMHSEFNEKGLAK

-130 DTNDHTIYLGWKPNV
+130 DTNDHTFHFR
-145 RGKIIEYDGS
+145 RGETTKYDGS
-155 SNFIDAFQNEVDNA
+155 NNFIDAFQNEVDNA

-180 EAEQVKEEAEVTTEP
+180 EAEQVKEEVEATTEP
-195 ELEKEVA
+195 EPEKEVA
-202 TEEANGD
+202 TEETKGD

-226 TKEVLKQNESLWR
+226 TKEVLKQNESFWR
-239 KIGKKAGRLWE
+239 KVGKKAGRLWE

-287 EPRQETVTKAESSH
+287 EPRQETITKAESNH

-394 LFNKLQD
+394 LFDKLQD

-496 VTPTPPSENPNGK
+496 VTPTPPSE
-509 PTPPSENPNGKPT
+509 TPKENPKET
-522 PPSENPNGKPTPPSG
+522 PKENPKENPKETPKE
-537 NPNGK
+537 NPK
-542 PTPPPEKPKTEYH
+542 ETPKTEYH

-566 NIDQMGKGKLTENTT
+566 NIDQMGKGELTKNTT

-593 KPGEASSEVKA
+593 KSGEASSEVKA

-614 DLEKQPQEDAGEV
+614 DLEKQPQEDDGEV
-627 TEAGKAQEAEN
+627 TEAGKTQEAKN
-638 QANAETEKKVTAEYE
+638 QANAETEKKVAAEYE
-653 ASSQNQNVNIGGGKS
+653 ASSQDQNVNIGGGKS

-674 RRAQQEANNQSN
+674 RRAQQEVNNQSN
-686 STTLSDGTII
+686 STTLSDGTIV

>member
-27 EKYQQELERLQQ
+27 EKYQRELERLQQ

-99 RERFLA
+99 RERFLV
-105 KAMHSEFSEKGLAK
+105 KAMHSEFNEKGLAK

-130 DTNDHTIYLGWKPNV
+130 DTNDHTFHFR
-145 RGKIIEYDGS
+145 RGETTKYDGS
-155 SNFIDAFQNEVDNA
+155 SNFIDAFQSEVDNV

-180 EAEQVKEEAEVTTEP
+180 EAEQVKEEVEATTEP
-195 ELEKEVA
+195 EPEKEVA
-202 TEEANGD
+202 TEETKGD

-226 TKEVLKQNESLWR
+226 TKEVLKQNESFWR
-239 KIGKKAGRLWE
+239 KVGKKAGRLWE

-257 KAGMIIGAAAAM
+257 KAGMFIGVAAAM

-287 EPRQETVTKAESSH
+287 EPRQETITKAESNH

-394 LFNKLQD
+394 LFDKLQD

-496 VTPTPPSENPNGK
+496 VTPTPPSE
-509 PTPPSENPNGKPT
+509 TPKENSNQTPKENPK
-522 PPSENPNGKPTPPSG
+522 ENPKETPKE
-537 NPNGK
+537 NPK
-542 PTPPPEKPKTEYH
+542 ETPKTEYH
-555 KDWTLDKNQYD
+555 KDWTLDKNQYE
-566 NIDQMGKGKLTENTT
+566 NIDQMGKGELTKNTT

-593 KPGEASSEVKA
+593 KSGEASSEVKA
-604 EGIDKSIDVS
+604 EGNDKSIDVS

-627 TEAGKAQEAEN
+627 TEAGKTQEAKN

-653 ASSQNQNVNIGGGKS
+653 TSSQDQNVNIGGGKS

-686 STTLSDGTII
+686 STTLSDGTIV

>member
-27 EKYQQELERLQQ
+27 EKYQRELERLQQ

-80 LSNTKNQDEY
+80 LPNTKNQDEY

-105 KAMHSEFSEKGLAK
+105 KAMHSEFNEKGLAK

-130 DTNDHTIYLGWKPNV
+130 DTNDHTFHFR
-145 RGKIIEYDGS
+145 RGETTKYDGS
-155 SNFIDAFQNEVDNA
+155 NNFIDAFQNEVDNA

-180 EAEQVKEEAEVTTEP
+180 EAEQVKEEVEATTEP
-195 ELEKEVA
+195 EPEKEVA
-202 TEEANGD
+202 TEETKGD

-226 TKEVLKQNESLWR
+226 TKEVLKQNESFWR
-239 KIGKKAGRLWE
+239 KVGKKAGRLWE

-287 EPRQETVTKAESSH
+287 EPRQETITKAESNH

-394 LFNKLQD
+394 LFDKLQD

-496 VTPTPPSENPNGK
+496 VTPTPPSE
-509 PTPPSENPNGKPT
+509 TPKENPNQT
-522 PPSENPNGKPTPPSG
+522 PKENPKENPKETPKE
-537 NPNGK
+537 NPK
-542 PTPPPEKPKTEYH
+542 ETPKTEYH

-566 NIDQMGKGKLTENTT
+566 NIDQMGKGELTKNTT

-593 KPGEASSEVKA
+593 KSGEASSEVKA

-614 DLEKQPQEDAGEV
+614 DLEKQPQEDDGEV
-627 TEAGKAQEAEN
+627 TEAGKTQEAKN
-638 QANAETEKKVTAEYE
+638 QANAETEKKVAAEYE
-653 ASSQNQNVNIGGGKS
+653 ASSQDQNVNIGGGKS

-674 RRAQQEANNQSN
+674 RRAQQEVNNQSN
-686 STTLSDGTII
+686 STTLSDGTIV

>member
-27 EKYQQELERLQQ
+27 EKYQRELERLQQ

-105 KAMHSEFSEKGLAK
+105 KAMHSEFNEKGLAK

-130 DTNDHTIYLGWKPNV
+130 DTNDHTFHFR
-145 RGKIIEYDGS
+145 RGETTKYDGS
-155 SNFIDAFQNEVDNA
+155 SNFIDAFQSEVDNV

-180 EAEQVKEEAEVTTEP
+180 EAEQIKEEVEVTTEP
-195 ELEKEVA
+195 EPEKEVA
-202 TEEANGD
+202 TEEAKGD

-220 LPAKIE
+220 LPVKIE

-257 KAGMIIGAAAAM
+257 KAGMFIGVAAAM

-280 SHAEADG
+280 NHAEADS
-287 EPRQETVTKAESSH
+287 EPRQETIAKTESNH

-496 VTPTPPSENPNGK
+496 VTPTPPSE
-509 PTPPSENPNGKPT
+509 TPKENPKET
-522 PPSENPNGKPTPPSG
+522 PKENPKENPKETPKE
-537 NPNGK
+537 NPK
-542 PTPPPEKPKTEYH
+542 ETPKTEYH

-566 NIDQMGKGKLTENTT
+566 NIDQMGKGELTKNTT

-593 KPGEASSEVKA
+593 KSGETSSEVKA
-604 EGIDKSIDVS
+604 EGNDKSIDVS

-627 TEAGKAQEAEN
+627 TEAGKMQEAKN
-638 QANAETEKKVTAEYE
+638 QANAETEKKVTAEHE
-653 ASSQNQNVNIGGGKS
+653 ASSQDQNVNIGGGKS
-668 ISIDEI
+668 FSIDEI

>member
-27 EKYQQELERLQQ
+27 EKYQRELERLQQ

-105 KAMHSEFSEKGLAK
+105 KAMHSEFNEKGLAK

-130 DTNDHTIYLGWKPNV
+130 DTNDHTFHFR
-145 RGKIIEYDGS
+145 RGETTKYDGS
-155 SNFIDAFQNEVDNA
+155 SNFIDAFQSEVDNV

-180 EAEQVKEEAEVTTEP
+180 EAEQVKEEVEATTEP
-195 ELEKEVA
+195 EPEKEVA
-202 TEEANGD
+202 TEETKGD

-226 TKEVLKQNESLWR
+226 TKEVLKQNESFWR
-239 KIGKKAGRLWE
+239 KVGKKAGRLWE

-496 VTPTPPSENPNGK
+496 VTPAPPSE
-509 PTPPSENPNGKPT
+509 TPKENPK
-522 PPSENPNGKPTPPSG
+522 ENPKETPKE
-537 NPNGK
+537 NPK
-542 PTPPPEKPKTEYH
+542 ETPKTEYH

-566 NIDQMGKGKLTENTT
+566 NIDQMGKGELTKNTT

-593 KPGEASSEVKA
+593 KSGEASSEVKA

-627 TEAGKAQEAEN
+627 TEAGKTQEAKN

-653 ASSQNQNVNIGGGKS
+653 ASSQDQNVNIGGGKS

-686 STTLSDGTII
+686 STTLSDGTIV

>member
-15 TADAEAENQRLQ
+15 TADAETENQRLQ
-27 EKYQQELERLQQ
+27 EKYQRELERLQQ

-80 LSNTKNQDEY
+80 LPNTKNQDEY

-105 KAMHSEFSEKGLAK
+105 KAMHSEFNEKGLAK

-130 DTNDHTIYLGWKPNV
+130 DTNDHTFHFR
-145 RGKIIEYDGS
+145 RGETTKYDGS
-155 SNFIDAFQNEVDNA
+155 NNFIDAFQNEVDNA

-180 EAEQVKEEAEVTTEP
+180 EAEQVKEEVEATTEP
-195 ELEKEVA
+195 EPEKEVA
-202 TEEANGD
+202 TEETKGD

-226 TKEVLKQNESLWR
+226 TKEVLKQNESFWR
-239 KIGKKAGRLWE
+239 KVGKKAGRLWE

-287 EPRQETVTKAESSH
+287 EPRQETITKAESNH

-394 LFNKLQD
+394 LFDKLQD

-496 VTPTPPSENPNGK
+496 VTPTPPSE
-509 PTPPSENPNGKPT
+509 TPKENPNQT
-522 PPSENPNGKPTPPSG
+522 PKENPKENPKETPKE
-537 NPNGK
+537 NPK
-542 PTPPPEKPKTEYH
+542 ETPKTEYH

-566 NIDQMGKGKLTENTT
+566 NIDQMGKGELTKNTT

-593 KPGEASSEVKA
+593 KSGETSSEVKA

-614 DLEKQPQEDAGEV
+614 DLEKQPQEDDGEV
-627 TEAGKAQEAEN
+627 TEAGKTQEAKN
-638 QANAETEKKVTAEYE
+638 QANAETEKKVAAEYE
-653 ASSQNQNVNIGGGKS
+653 ASSQDQNVNIGGGKS

-674 RRAQQEANNQSN
+674 RRAQQEVNNQSN
-686 STTLSDGTII
+686 STTLSDGTIV

>member
-27 EKYQQELERLQQ
+27 EKYQRELERLQQ

-105 KAMHSEFSEKGLAK
+105 KAMHSEFNEKGLAK

-130 DTNDHTIYLGWKPNV
+130 DTNDHTFHFR
-145 RGKIIEYDGS
+145 RGETTKYDGS
-155 SNFIDAFQNEVDNA
+155 SNFIDAFQSEVDNV

-180 EAEQVKEEAEVTTEP
+180 EAEQVKEEVEATTEP
-195 ELEKEVA
+195 EPEKEVA
-202 TEEANGD
+202 TEETKGD

-226 TKEVLKQNESLWR
+226 TKEVLKQNESFWR
-239 KIGKKAGRLWE
+239 KVGKKAGRLWE

-496 VTPTPPSENPNGK
+496 GTPTPPSE
-509 PTPPSENPNGKPT
+509 TPKENPK
-522 PPSENPNGKPTPPSG
+522 ENPKETPKE
-537 NPNGK
+537 NPK
-542 PTPPPEKPKTEYH
+542 ETPKENPKETPKTEYH

-566 NIDQMGKGKLTENTT
+566 NIDQMGKGELTKNTT

-593 KPGEASSEVKA
+593 KSGEASSEVKA

-627 TEAGKAQEAEN
+627 TEAGKTQEAKN

-653 ASSQNQNVNIGGGKS
+653 ASSQDQNV
-668 ISIDEI
+668 SIDEI

-686 STTLSDGTII
+686 STTLSDGTIV

>member
-27 EKYQQELERLQQ
+27 EKYQRELERLQQ

-105 KAMHSEFSEKGLAK
+105 KAMHSEFNEKGLAK

-130 DTNDHTIYLGWKPNV
+130 DTNDHTFHFR
-145 RGKIIEYDGS
+145 RGETTKYDGS
-155 SNFIDAFQNEVDNA
+155 SNFIDAFQSEVDNV

-180 EAEQVKEEAEVTTEP
+180 EAEQIKEEVEVTTEP
-195 ELEKEVA
+195 EPEKEVA
-202 TEEANGD
+202 TEEAKGD

-220 LPAKIE
+220 LPVKIE

-257 KAGMIIGAAAAM
+257 KAGMFIGVAAAM

-280 SHAEADG
+280 NHAEADS
-287 EPRQETVTKAESSH
+287 EPRQETITKTESNH

-387 IEKGDQG
+387 IEKGDQE

-496 VTPTPPSENPNGK
+496 VTPTPPSE
-509 PTPPSENPNGKPT
+509 TPKENPK
-522 PPSENPNGKPTPPSG
+522 ENPKETPKE
-537 NPNGK
+537 NPK
-542 PTPPPEKPKTEYH
+542 ETPKTEYH

-566 NIDQMGKGKLTENTT
+566 NIGQMGKGELTKNTT

-593 KPGEASSEVKA
+593 KLGEASSEVKA
-604 EGIDKSIDVS
+604 EGNDKSIDVS

-627 TEAGKAQEAEN
+627 TEAGKTQEAEN

-653 ASSQNQNVNIGGGKS
+653 ASSQDQNVNIGGGKS
-668 ISIDEI
+668 FSIDEI
-674 RRAQQEANNQSN
+674 RRAQQEANSQSN